1 MRYSD
6 HKFVF
11 VWKYEKECSRGDDAD
26 MSVGKRLNDIAPPN
40 VVVEQRNLPVF
51 RLCDVERGGG
61 EILLL
66 SDRGKSLPAVDSIV
80 LFWATNTTRFV
91 D

>member
-1 MRYSD
+1 MRKGGELNKEND
-6 HKFVF
+6 NDMLVMNNIVF
-11 VWKYEKECSRGDDAD
+11 S
-26 MSVGKRLNDIAPPN
+26 N
-40 VVVEQRNLPVF
+40 VVEQKNLPVF
-51 RLCDVERGGG
+51 KYMIIQGWG
-61 EILLL
+61 EGILLL

>member
-1 MRYSD
+1 MITSLFSL
-6 HKFVF
+6 KNV
-11 VWKYEKECSRGDDAD
+11 KKECSRGDDTD
-26 MSVGKRLNDIAPPN
+26 MSVGKRLNDIPPPN

-51 RLCDVERGGG
+51 RLCDMERGG